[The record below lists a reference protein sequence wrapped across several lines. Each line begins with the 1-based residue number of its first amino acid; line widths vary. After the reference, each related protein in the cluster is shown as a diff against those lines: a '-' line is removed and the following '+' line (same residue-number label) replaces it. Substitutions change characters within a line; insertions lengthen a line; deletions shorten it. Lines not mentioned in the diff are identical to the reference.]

1 MQVAGVAP
9 EITEGEKMLFSKMF
23 IPTVKEDPKEAEV
36 ISHRLMLRAGFIR
49 KLSSGIY
56 TWLPLGLR
64 SLRKVEQII
73 REEMNKKGAQEI
85 LMPLVQPKELW
96 VESARW
102 EKYGKEL
109 LRFVDRNDRELCLAP
124 THEEV
129 VTDLVRREVKSYK
142 ELPLILYQ
150 IQTKFRD
157 EIRPRFGVMRSR
169 EFSMKDAYSFDVEE
183 AGAEKTYG
191 AMYDAYVNIFRRCGF
206 RFGVVEADSGQIGGN
221 FSHEFMVLADT
232 GEDTIISCG
241 ACNYAANLERAEVG
255 IVDKGAGK
263 GKGRF
268 KRVATPGAKKI
279 EEVAAFLGITADR
292 LLKTMIYNSDK
303 GIIGVLIRGD
313 REINETKLRN
323 LLNLDFVELAGESV
337 IEETTGGP
345 LGFSG
350 PIGLKVPLYA
360 DRDVMFMEDFVIG
373 GNERDVHIIDVNIDD
388 FAVKAF
394 HDIKVAVPGDKCPR
408 CADNLTS
415 TRGIEVGH
423 IFKLGLKYSKAM
435 NATYLD
441 KEGKE
446 QFMVMGCYGI
456 GVGRTVAAAIEQ
468 GNDENGMIL
477 PAAIAPFEVN
487 VLPVNTSHAE
497 TMELARAVYRELLD
511 RGIDVL
517 LDDRDERP
525 GVKFKDCD
533 LIGIPLRVTIG
544 ERNLK
549 EGLVEIK
556 LRSEKESQK
565 IPKENIIEKVV
576 EHVQKLKHL

>member
-1 MQVAGVAP
+1 
-9 EITEGEKMLFSKMF
+9 MLFSKMF

-36 ISHRLMLRAGFIR
+36 VSHKLMLRAGFIR

-56 TWLPLGLR
+56 TWLPLGLK

-109 LRFVDRNDRELCLAP
+109 LRFIDRNNRELCLAP

-142 ELPLILYQ
+142 ELPLTLYQ

-157 EIRPRFGVMRSR
+157 EIRPRFGVMRGR
-169 EFSMKDAYSFDVEE
+169 EFSMKDAYSFDVDEPN
-183 AGAEKTYG
+183 AEKSYRD
-191 AMYDAYVNIFRRCGF
+191 MYDAYVNIFKRCGF
-206 RFGVVEADSGQIGGN
+206 RFGVVEADSGQIGGS
-221 FSHEFMVLADT
+221 FSHEFMVFAET
-232 GEDTIISCG
+232 GEDTIISCDT
-241 ACNYAANLERAEVG
+241 CDYAANLERAEAG
-255 IVDKGAGK
+255 IVEKSAGK

-268 KRVATPGAKKI
+268 KRVPTPGAKKV
-279 EEVAAFLGITADR
+279 EDVAAFLNITADK

-303 GIIGVLIRGD
+303 GVIGVLVRGD
-313 REINETKLRN
+313 REINETKLKN
-323 LLNLDFVELAGESV
+323 LLNLDYVELAGESV

-350 PIGLKVPLYA
+350 PIGLKIPIYA
-360 DRDVMFMEDFVIG
+360 DRDVMHMEDFVIG
-373 GNERDVHIIDVNIDD
+373 GNEGDVHIIDVNTDD
-388 FAVKAF
+388 FTVKEF
-394 HDIKVAVPGDKCPR
+394 FDIKVAAPGDACPR
-408 CADNLTS
+408 CAGKLTS

-435 NATYLD
+435 NAAYLD

-497 TMELARAVYRELLD
+497 SMELARAVYKELLD
-511 RGIDVL
+511 KGIDAL

-565 IPKENIIEKVV
+565 IAKENIIQKVV

>member
-1 MQVAGVAP
+1 
-9 EITEGEKMLFSKMF
+9 MF

-36 ISHRLMLRAGFIR
+36 ISHKLMLRAGFIR

-56 TWLPLGLR
+56 TWLPLGLK

-96 VESARW
+96 VESTRW

-109 LRFVDRNDRELCLAP
+109 LRFIDRNSRELCLAP

-142 ELPLILYQ
+142 DLPLTLYQ

-183 AGAEKTYG
+183 AGAEKTYKD
-191 AMYDAYVNIFRRCGF
+191 MYDAYVNIFKRCGF

-232 GEDTIISCG
+232 GEDTIISCDT
-241 ACNYAANLERAEVG
+241 CDYAANLERAEVG
-255 IVDKGAGK
+255 IVEKSAGK

-268 KRVATPGAKKI
+268 KRVPTPGAKKV
-279 EEVAAFLGITADR
+279 EDVAAFLSITADR
-292 LLKTMIYNSDK
+292 LLKTMIYSSDK
-303 GIIGVLIRGD
+303 GIIGVLVRGD
-313 REINETKLRN
+313 REINETKLKN
-323 LLNLDFVELAGESV
+323 LLNLDYVELAGESV

-350 PIGLKVPLYA
+350 PIGLKIPLYA
-360 DRDVMFMEDFVIG
+360 DRDVMFMEDFVVG
-373 GNERDVHIIDVNIDD
+373 GNERDVHIIDVNTDD
-388 FAVKAF
+388 FSVKGF
-394 HDIKVAVPGDKCPR
+394 YDIKVAIPGDKCPR
-408 CADNLTS
+408 CAGSLTS

-497 TMELARAVYRELLD
+497 SMELARAVYKELLD
-511 RGIDVL
+511 KGIDAL

>member
-1 MQVAGVAP
+1 
-9 EITEGEKMLFSKMF
+9 MF
-23 IPTVKEDPKEAEV
+23 IPTVKEDPKDAEV
-36 ISHRLMLRAGFIR
+36 ISHKLMLRAGFIR

-56 TWLPLGLR
+56 TWLPLGLK

-96 VESARW
+96 IESARW
-102 EKYGKEL
+102 DKYGKEL
-109 LRFVDRNDRELCLAP
+109 LRLTDRNSRELCLAP

-129 VTDLVRREVKSYK
+129 VTDLARREVKSYK

-157 EIRPRFGVMRSR
+157 EIRPRFGVMRGR
-169 EFSMKDAYSFDVEE
+169 EFTMKDAYSFDTDE
-183 AGAEKTYG
+183 AGAEKSYKE
-191 AMYDAYVNIFRRCGF
+191 MYEAYVNIFRRCGF
-206 RFGVVEADSGQIGGN
+206 RFGVVEADSGQIGGS

-232 GEDTIISCG
+232 GEDTIISCDT
-241 ACNYAANLERAEVG
+241 CDYAANLERAEVG
-255 IVDKGAGK
+255 IVEQNTEKE
-263 GKGRF
+263 KGRF
-268 KRVATPGAKKI
+268 KSVSTPGMKKVDD
-279 EEVAAFLGITADR
+279 VAQFLGVTADK
-292 LLKTMIYNSDK
+292 LIKTMIYESDK
-303 GIIGVLIRGD
+303 GVLGVLVRGD

-323 LLNLDFVELAGESV
+323 ILNLDYAELASESV
-337 IEETTGGP
+337 IEEVTGGP

-350 PIGLKVPLYA
+350 PIGLAIPLYA
-360 DRDVMFMEDFVIG
+360 DRDIMRMEDFIVG
-373 GNERDVHIIDVNIDD
+373 GNKHDVHITNVNTGD
-388 FAVKAF
+388 FIVKGF
-394 HDIKVAVPGDKCPR
+394 YDIKVAVAGDKCPR
-408 CADNLTS
+408 CAGKLAS
-415 TRGIEVGH
+415 TKGIEVGH

-441 KEGKE
+441 RDGKE

-487 VLPVNTSHAE
+487 VLPVNTLHGES
-497 TMELARAVYRELLD
+497 MDVARAVYTGLLD
-511 RGIDVL
+511 KGIDVL

-556 LRSEKESQK
+556 LRSEKTAEK

-576 EHVQKLKHL
+576 EYVQKLKQL

>member
-1 MQVAGVAP
+1 
-9 EITEGEKMLFSKMF
+9 MLFSKMF

-36 ISHRLMLRAGFIR
+36 ISHKLMLRAGFIR

-56 TWLPLGLR
+56 TWLPLGLK
-64 SLRKVEQII
+64 SLRKVERII

-96 VESARW
+96 VESTRW

-109 LRFVDRNDRELCLAP
+109 LRFIDRNSRELCLAP

-142 ELPLILYQ
+142 ELPLTLYQ

-157 EIRPRFGVMRSR
+157 EIRPRFGVMRGR
-169 EFSMKDAYSFDVEE
+169 EFTMKDAYSFDVEE
-183 AGAEKTYG
+183 AGAEKSYRD
-191 AMYDAYVNIFRRCGF
+191 MYDAYMNIFRRCGF
-206 RFGVVEADSGQIGGN
+206 RFGVVEADSGQIGGS

-232 GEDTIISCG
+232 GEDTIISCD
-241 ACNYAANLERAEVG
+241 ACDYAANLERAEVG
-255 IVDKGAGK
+255 IVEKSTGK

-268 KRVATPGAKKI
+268 KRVPTPGAKKI
-279 EEVAAFLGITADR
+279 DEVAAFLHITAGR
-292 LLKTMIYNSDK
+292 LLKTMIYSSDK
-303 GIIGVLIRGD
+303 GIIGVLVRGD
-313 REINETKLRN
+313 REINETKLKN
-323 LLNLDFVELAGESV
+323 LLNLDYVELAGESV

-350 PIGLKVPLYA
+350 PLGLDIPLYA
-360 DRDVMFMEDFVIG
+360 DRDVKFMEDFVVG
-373 GNERDVHIIDVNIDD
+373 GNERDVHIVDVNTDD
-388 FAVKAF
+388 FTIKGF
-394 HDIKVAVPGDKCPR
+394 HDVKVAVPGDKCPR
-408 CADNLTS
+408 CSGSLTS

-441 KEGKE
+441 KEGNE

-487 VLPVNTSHAE
+487 VLPINVSHME
-497 TMELARAVYRELLD
+497 TMDLARAVYKELLD

-576 EHVQKLKHL
+576 EYVQKLKHL

>member
-1 MQVAGVAP
+1 
-9 EITEGEKMLFSKMF
+9 MF
-23 IPTVKEDPKEAEV
+23 IPTVKEDPKDAEV
-36 ISHRLMLRAGFIR
+36 ISHKLMLRAGFIR
-49 KLSSGIY
+49 KLSPGIY
-56 TWLPLGLR
+56 TWLPLGLK

-96 VESARW
+96 IESARW
-102 EKYGKEL
+102 DKYGKEL
-109 LRFVDRNDRELCLAP
+109 LRLTDRNSRELCLAP

-129 VTDLVRREVKSYK
+129 VTDLARREVKSYK

-157 EIRPRFGVMRSR
+157 EIRPRFGVMRGR
-169 EFSMKDAYSFDVEE
+169 EFTMKDAYSFDIDET
-183 AGAEKTYG
+183 GAERSYKE
-191 AMYDAYVNIFRRCGF
+191 MHEAYVNIFRRCGF
-206 RFGVVEADSGQIGGN
+206 RFGVVEADSGQIGGS

-232 GEDTIISCG
+232 GEDTIISCDT
-241 ACNYAANLERAEVG
+241 CDYAANLERAEVG
-255 IVDKGAGK
+255 IVEQNAGRE
-263 GKGRF
+263 KGRF
-268 KRVATPGAKKI
+268 KSISTPGRKKVDD
-279 EEVAAFLGITADR
+279 VAQFLGVTAGK
-292 LLKTMIYNSDK
+292 LIKTMIYETDK
-303 GIIGVLIRGD
+303 GVLGVLVRGD

-323 LLNLDFVELAGESV
+323 LLNLEYAELASESV
-337 IEETTGGP
+337 VEEVTGGP

-350 PIGLKVPLYA
+350 PIGLAIPLYA
-360 DRDVMFMEDFVIG
+360 DRDIMYMQDFIVG
-373 GNERDVHIIDVNIDD
+373 GNEHDVHITNVNTGD
-388 FAVKAF
+388 FIVKGF
-394 HDIKVAVPGDKCPR
+394 YDIKVAVSGDTCPR
-408 CADNLTS
+408 CAGKLTS
-415 TRGIEVGH
+415 TKGIEVGH

-441 KEGKE
+441 RDGKE

-487 VLPVNTSHAE
+487 VLPVNTMHGES
-497 TMELARAVYRELLD
+497 MDLARAVYKGLLD
-511 RGIDVL
+511 KGIDVL

-556 LRSEKESQK
+556 LRSEKASEK
-565 IPKENIIEKVV
+565 IPRENIIEKVV
-576 EHVQKLKHL
+576 EHVQKLKQL